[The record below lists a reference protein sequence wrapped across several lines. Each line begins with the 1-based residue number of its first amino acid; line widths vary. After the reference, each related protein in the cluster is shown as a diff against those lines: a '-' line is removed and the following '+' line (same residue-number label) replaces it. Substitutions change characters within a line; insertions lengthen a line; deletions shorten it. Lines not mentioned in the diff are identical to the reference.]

1 MQTDANTTDFSEINL
16 RDLLAEVMEVAMS
29 TGKTEGQRLAI
40 ECAKGHKEVERVFYA
55 GLAAAGYSFQRVS
68 QEDHRTIILRLM
80 EELNLGNKPD
90 PKEILESYRIEIGK
104 PAVWV
109 TKVFRRRFEKY
120 LRELLP
126 ELMDHTAFQLM
137 KEHNMLDQTQRANLI
152 ASTFTGFT
160 NHVYKSSQIARDVA
174 RLKEL
179 AVIDRKEKEELRA
192 RIAALE
198 ARMTLVEGWKA
209 TAIQMHEAGR
219 TYGEIAEKTG
229 EQRGTVIKFIQR
241 RKLAGA

>member
-1 MQTDANTTDFSEINL
+1 MLDTQHTTDFADINL
-16 RDLLAEVMEVAMS
+16 HDLLEEVMEVAMS
-29 TGKTEGQRLAI
+29 TGRTEGQRLAI

-68 QEDHRTIILRLM
+68 RQDHRTIILRLM
-80 EELNLGNKPD
+80 AELNQGVKPD
-90 PKEILESYRIEIGK
+90 PKEILEAYRVEIGK

-109 TKVFRRRFEKY
+109 TKVFRRKFEKY

-126 ELMDHTAFQLM
+126 DLMEHTAFQLM

-160 NHVYKSSQIARDVA
+160 NHVYKSSQLARDVS

-179 AVIDRKEKEELRA
+179 AILDRQEKEEMRA
-192 RIAALE
+192 RIASLE
-198 ARMTLVEGWKA
+198 ARMALVEDWHPMASRLRAEGLSYA
-209 TAIQMHEAGR
+209 AIADAVGR
-219 TYGEIAEKTG
+219 KRDTVVKYL
-229 EQRGTVIKFIQR
+229 QRQN
-241 RKLAGA
+241 A

>member
-1 MQTDANTTDFSEINL
+1 MTDSTTSTNFSDINL
-16 RDLLAEVMEVAMS
+16 QDLLVEVMEVAMS

-40 ECAKGHKEVERVFYA
+40 ECARGHKEVERVFYA

-68 QEDHRTIILRLM
+68 QEDHRTIIMRLM
-80 EELNLGNKPD
+80 LELNQGNKPD
-90 PKEILESYRIEIGK
+90 PKEVLESYRVEIGK
-104 PAVWV
+104 SAVWV
-109 TKVFRRRFEKY
+109 TKIFRRKFEKY

-126 ELMDHTAFQLM
+126 ELMEHTAFQLM

-160 NHVYKSSQIARDVA
+160 NHVYKSSQIARDVN

-179 AVIDRKEKEELRA
+179 AIIDRQEKEELRA

-198 ARMTLVEGWKA
+198 ARMTLVEGWKS

-241 RKLAGA
+241 RKLSGA